1 MSMWDKY
8 GNIDAK
14 SLNEQASNLSDDF
27 EEIPVGKYEV
37 ALDSIVLKESKAGD
51 PMIAAR
57 FTVVNGTYQNRKVFL
72 NQLVLKGDQNDAF
85 RVHTCNVLLRSLES
99 SLTDQVRFDGL
110 QAYDQLINAIA
121 GECTDAEYL
130 LEISERKGYRN
141 YKVLERFN
149 SNAPVP
155 TPVPAQYQP
164 QAPSYPQNSQA
175 HSYPQGQG
183 SQGYPQG
190 GQFPQQGSQFQQ
202 YPQQGGGNFDYN
214 Q

>member
-37 ALDSIVLKESKAGD
+37 ALDSLVLKESKAGD

-57 FTVVNGTYQNRKVFL
+57 FTVVNGTFQNRKVFL

-110 QAYDQLINAIA
+110 QAYDQLINAVA
-121 GECTDAEYL
+121 SECTDAEYL
-130 LEISERKGYRN
+130 LEITERKGYRN

-149 SNAPVP
+149 SNAPTPV
-155 TPVPAQYQP
+155 PVPAQYQP

-175 HSYPQGQG
+175 PSYPQQG
-183 SQGYPQG
+183 PQGYPQG
-190 GQFPQQGSQFQQ
+190 GQFQQPQ
-202 YPQQGGGNFDYN
+202 YPQQGGGNFGYN

>member
-37 ALDSIVLKESKAGD
+37 SLDSLVLKESKAGD

-57 FTVVNGTYQNRKVFL
+57 FTVVNGTFQNRKVFL

-149 SNAPVP
+149 SNTP
-155 TPVPAQYQP
+155 TPVQYQP

-175 HSYPQGQG
+175 PSYPQG
-183 SQGYPQG
+183 QGYPQG
-190 GQFPQQGSQFQQ
+190 GQFQQPQ
-202 YPQQGGGNFDYN
+202 YPQQGGGNFGYN

>member
-37 ALDSIVLKESKAGD
+37 ALDSLVLKESKAGD

-57 FTVVNGTYQNRKVFL
+57 FTVVNGTFQNRKVFL

-149 SNAPVP
+149 SNAPV
-155 TPVPAQYQP
+155 
-164 QAPSYPQNSQA
+164 QAPSYPQNSQG
-175 HSYPQGQG
+175 YPQG
-183 SQGYPQG
+183 SQGYPQNSQAPSYPQG
-190 GQFPQQGSQFQQ
+190 YPQQGPQQGSQFQQ
-202 YPQQGGGNFDYN
+202 YPQQGGGNFGYN

>member
-37 ALDSIVLKESKAGD
+37 SLDSLVLKESKAGD

-57 FTVVNGTYQNRKVFL
+57 FTVVNGTFQNRKVFL

-110 QAYDQLINAIA
+110 QAYDQLINTIA
-121 GECTDAEYL
+121 GECADAEYL

-149 SNAPVP
+149 SNAPA
-155 TPVPAQYQP
+155 PV
-164 QAPSYPQNSQA
+164 QAPSYPQGSQ
-175 HSYPQGQG
+175 SYPQGYPQN
-183 SQGYPQG
+183 SQAPSYPQGYPQQG
-190 GQFPQQGSQFQQ
+190 PQQGSQFQQ
-202 YPQQGGGNFDYN
+202 YPQQGGGNFGYN

>member
-57 FTVVNGTYQNRKVFL
+57 FTVVNGTFQNRKVFL

-155 TPVPAQYQP
+155 TPVQYQ
-164 QAPSYPQNSQA
+164 QPSYPQNSQA
-175 HSYPQGQG
+175 PSYPQG
-183 SQGYPQG
+183 QGYPQG
-190 GQFPQQGSQFQQ
+190 GQFQQPQ
-202 YPQQGGGNFDYN
+202 YPQQGGGNFGYN

>member
-37 ALDSIVLKESKAGD
+37 SLDSLVLKESKAGD

-57 FTVVNGTYQNRKVFL
+57 FTVVNGTFQNRKVFL

-110 QAYDQLINAIA
+110 QAYDQLINAVA
-121 GECTDAEYL
+121 SECTDAEYL

-164 QAPSYPQNSQA
+164 QAPSYPQNSQ
-175 HSYPQGQG
+175 
-183 SQGYPQG
+183 GYPQNS
-190 GQFPQQGSQFQQ
+190 QYPQQGQYPQ
-202 YPQQGGGNFDYN
+202 YPQQGGGNFSYN

>member
-57 FTVVNGTYQNRKVFL
+57 FTVVNGTFQNRKVFL

-149 SNAPVP
+149 SNSPMPQPAPV
-155 TPVPAQYQP
+155 QYQQP
-164 QAPSYPQNSQA
+164 SYQQQAPSYPQ
-175 HSYPQGQG
+175 G
-183 SQGYPQG
+183 S
-190 GQFPQQGSQFQQ
+190 QFPQQGPQGGQYPQ
-202 YPQQGGGNFDYN
+202 YPQQGGGNFSYN

>member
-37 ALDSIVLKESKAGD
+37 ALDSLVLKESKAGD

-57 FTVVNGTYQNRKVFL
+57 FTVVNGSFQNRKVFL

-130 LEISERKGYRN
+130 LEITERKGYRN

-149 SNAPVP
+149 SNAPV
-155 TPVPAQYQP
+155 
-164 QAPSYPQNSQA
+164 QAPSYPQNSQG
-175 HSYPQGQG
+175 YPQG
-183 SQGYPQG
+183 SQGYPQNSQAPSYPQG
-190 GQFPQQGSQFQQ
+190 YQQGSQQGSQFQQ
-202 YPQQGGGNFDYN
+202 YPQQGGGNFGYN

>member
-14 SLNEQASNLSDDF
+14 TLNEQASNLSDDF

-57 FTVVNGTYQNRKVFL
+57 FTVVNGTFQNRKVFL

-149 SNAPVP
+149 SNAPMP
-155 TPVPAQYQP
+155 QPAPVQYQP
-164 QAPSYPQNSQA
+164 QAPSYPQT
-175 HSYPQGQG
+175 
-183 SQGYPQG
+183 SQGYPQSS
-190 GQFPQQGSQFQQ
+190 QFPQQGPQGGQYPQ
-202 YPQQGGGNFDYN
+202 YPQQGGGNFGYN

>member
-37 ALDSIVLKESKAGD
+37 ALDSLVLKESKAGD

-57 FTVVNGTYQNRKVFL
+57 FTVVNGTFQNRKVFL

-110 QAYDQLINAIA
+110 QAYDQLINAVA

-149 SNAPVP
+149 SNAP
-155 TPVPAQYQP
+155 TPVQYQQQAP
-164 QAPSYPQNSQA
+164 SYPQGSQQAPSYPQNLQG
-175 HSYPQGQG
+175 YPQN

-190 GQFPQQGSQFQQ
+190 SQFPQQG
-202 YPQQGGGNFDYN
+202 PQGGGNFSYN

>member
-37 ALDSIVLKESKAGD
+37 SLDSLVLKESKAGD

-57 FTVVNGTYQNRKVFL
+57 FTVVNGTFQNRKVFL

-110 QAYDQLINAIA
+110 QAYDQLITAVAN
-121 GECTDAEYL
+121 ECTDAEYL

-155 TPVPAQYQP
+155 TPVQYQP

-175 HSYPQGQG
+175 PSYPQQG
-183 SQGYPQG
+183 PQGY
-190 GQFPQQGSQFQQ
+190 PQQGSQFQQ
-202 YPQQGGGNFDYN
+202 YPQQGGGNFGYN

>member
-37 ALDSIVLKESKAGD
+37 SLDSLVLKESKAGD

-57 FTVVNGTYQNRKVFL
+57 FTVVNGTFQNRKVFL

-110 QAYDQLINAIA
+110 QAYDQLINAVA
-121 GECTDAEYL
+121 SECTDAEYL

-164 QAPSYPQNSQA
+164 QAPSYPQNSQ
-175 HSYPQGQG
+175 
-183 SQGYPQG
+183 GYPQN
-190 GQFPQQGSQFQQ
+190 SQ
-202 YPQQGGGNFDYN
+202 YPQQGQYPQYPQQSGGNFSYN

>member
-37 ALDSIVLKESKAGD
+37 ALDSLVLKESKAGD

-57 FTVVNGTYQNRKVFL
+57 FTVVNGTFQNRKVFL

-110 QAYDQLINAIA
+110 QAYDQLINTIA

-130 LEISERKGYRN
+130 LEITERKGYRN

-149 SNAPVP
+149 SNAPAQA
-155 TPVPAQYQP
+155 PVPAQYQP
-164 QAPSYPQNSQA
+164 QAPSYPQQGMQGGQYPQNSQA
-175 HSYPQGQG
+175 PSYP
-183 SQGYPQG
+183 
-190 GQFPQQGSQFQQ
+190 QGSQFQQ
-202 YPQQGGGNFDYN
+202 YPQQGGGNFGYN

>member
-37 ALDSIVLKESKAGD
+37 ALDSLVLKESKAGD

-57 FTVVNGTYQNRKVFL
+57 FTVVNGTFQNRKVFL

-110 QAYDQLINAIA
+110 QAYDQLINAVA

-130 LEISERKGYRN
+130 LEITERKGYRN

-149 SNAPVP
+149 SNAPTPV
-155 TPVPAQYQP
+155 PVPAQYQP

-175 HSYPQGQG
+175 PSYPQQG
-183 SQGYPQG
+183 PQGYPQG
-190 GQFPQQGSQFQQ
+190 SQFQQPQ
-202 YPQQGGGNFDYN
+202 YPQQGGGNFGYN

>member
-37 ALDSIVLKESKAGD
+37 ALDSLVLKESKAGD

-57 FTVVNGTYQNRKVFL
+57 FTVVNGTFQNRKVFL

-149 SNAPVP
+149 SNAP
-155 TPVPAQYQP
+155 TPVQYQQ
-164 QAPSYPQNSQA
+164 QAPSYPQGSQQA
-175 HSYPQGQG
+175 PSYPQGYPQNL
-183 SQGYPQG
+183 QGYPQG
-190 GQFPQQGSQFQQ
+190 SQFPQQA
-202 YPQQGGGNFDYN
+202 PQGGGNFGYN

>member
-37 ALDSIVLKESKAGD
+37 ALDSLVLKESKAGD

-57 FTVVNGTYQNRKVFL
+57 FTVVNGTFQNRKVFL

-110 QAYDQLINAIA
+110 QAYDQLINAVA

-130 LEISERKGYRN
+130 LEITERKGYRN

-149 SNAPVP
+149 SNAPTPV
-155 TPVPAQYQP
+155 PVPAQYQP

-175 HSYPQGQG
+175 PSYPQQG
-183 SQGYPQG
+183 PQGYPQG
-190 GQFPQQGSQFQQ
+190 GQFQQPQ
-202 YPQQGGGNFDYN
+202 YPQQGGGNFGYN

>member
-37 ALDSIVLKESKAGD
+37 SLDSLVLKESKAGD

-57 FTVVNGTYQNRKVFL
+57 FTVVNGTFQNRKVFL

-149 SNAPVP
+149 SNAP
-155 TPVPAQYQP
+155 TPVQYQQ
-164 QAPSYPQNSQA
+164 QAPSYPQNSQG
-175 HSYPQGQG
+175 YPQQG
-183 SQGYPQG
+183 PQGYPQA
-190 GQFPQQGSQFQQ
+190 GQFSQQGSQLPQ
-202 YPQQGGGNFDYN
+202 YPQQGGGNFGYN

>member
-37 ALDSIVLKESKAGD
+37 SLDSLVLKESKAGD

-57 FTVVNGTYQNRKVFL
+57 FTVVNGTFQNRKVFL

-164 QAPSYPQNSQA
+164 QAPSYPQNSQ
-175 HSYPQGQG
+175 
-183 SQGYPQG
+183 GYPQN
-190 GQFPQQGSQFQQ
+190 SQ
-202 YPQQGGGNFDYN
+202 YPQQGQYPQYPQQSGGNFSYN

>member
-57 FTVVNGTYQNRKVFL
+57 FTVVNGTFQNRKVFL

-149 SNAPVP
+149 SNAPMP
-155 TPVPAQYQP
+155 QPAPVQYQ
-164 QAPSYPQNSQA
+164 QPSYPQA
-175 HSYPQGQG
+175 

-190 GQFPQQGSQFQQ
+190 SQYPQQGPQGGQYPQ
-202 YPQQGGGNFDYN
+202 YPQQGGGNFGYN

>member
-37 ALDSIVLKESKAGD
+37 ALDSLVLKESKAGD

-57 FTVVNGTYQNRKVFL
+57 FTVVNGTFQNRKVFL

-130 LEISERKGYRN
+130 LEITERKGYRN

-149 SNAPVP
+149 SNAPTPV
-155 TPVPAQYQP
+155 PVPAQYQP

-175 HSYPQGQG
+175 PSYPQQG
-183 SQGYPQG
+183 PQGYPQG
-190 GQFPQQGSQFQQ
+190 GQFQQPQ
-202 YPQQGGGNFDYN
+202 YPQQGGGNFGYN

>member
-37 ALDSIVLKESKAGD
+37 ALDSLVLKESKAGD

-57 FTVVNGTYQNRKVFL
+57 FTVVNGTFQNRKVFL

-155 TPVPAQYQP
+155 TPVQYQQ
-164 QAPSYPQNSQA
+164 QAPSYPQVSQA
-175 HSYPQGQG
+175 PSYPQG
-183 SQGYPQG
+183 QGYPQG
-190 GQFPQQGSQFQQ
+190 GQFQQPQ
-202 YPQQGGGNFDYN
+202 YPQQGGGNFGYN